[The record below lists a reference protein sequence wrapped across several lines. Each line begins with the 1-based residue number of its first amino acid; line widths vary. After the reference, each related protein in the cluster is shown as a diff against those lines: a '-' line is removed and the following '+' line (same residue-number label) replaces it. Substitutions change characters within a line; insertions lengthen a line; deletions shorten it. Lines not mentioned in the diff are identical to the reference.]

1 MFARLLIKTSAHTD
15 PDAYRWLGFGAD
27 AVKPA
32 PFRGGDGAPSCLVV
46 KGRGTVL
53 TGLTIVHVI
62 CAAERVGR
70 SEAVQVRRTSALL
83 CSEAE
88 RSKTNHA
95 AHRTR
100 SGPRPSAA
108 SAIAH
113 LGGGLASGPGPATV
127 TKVR

>member
-62 CAAERVGR
+62 CAAEHVGR
-70 SEAVQVRRTSALL
+70 SEAVQVRGTSALL

-88 RSKTNHA
+88 RFKTNPA
-95 AHRTR
+95 AHSECEAAQGLLLPLLLRTWAVGWR
-100 SGPRPSAA
+100 AA
-108 SAIAH
+108 
-113 LGGGLASGPGPATV
+113 PDPQ
-127 TKVR
+127 R